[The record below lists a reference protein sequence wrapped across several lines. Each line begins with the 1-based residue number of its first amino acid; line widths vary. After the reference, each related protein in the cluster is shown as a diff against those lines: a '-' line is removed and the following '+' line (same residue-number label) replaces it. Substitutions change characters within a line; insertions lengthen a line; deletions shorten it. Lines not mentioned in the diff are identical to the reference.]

1 MDYHRS
7 DTAKKRSKP
16 YTHLTAIQKKEIC
29 QRQRDNPIVIWQTS
43 MEQEKSTMQDI
54 IFQSKKWLAIDINE
68 TSTYC
73 LKNKPPKMA
82 KLRTS
87 IMVMGDDNNFN
98 ELETEDNSDVE
109 DIKIH

>member
-29 QRQRDNPIVIWQTS
+29 QRQRDNPNILSYRNLANEYGVG
-43 MEQEKSTMQDI
+43 KSTIQDI

-73 LKNKPPKMA
+73 LKNKP
-82 KLRTS
+82 LFS
-87 IMVMGDDNNFN
+87 IKTVYLFCATLNRLF
-98 ELETEDNSDVE
+98 VQPR
-109 DIKIH
+109 